1 MEQTFN
7 KGVKKTANVW
17 FQMFGYKIT
26 IVFMIRSTIT
36 MQHAVGITSMIDW
49 QGWPT
54 ICIKTN
60 VTISSMYFHH
70 DLNSCFLIK
79 MILDMWHGWGTMVGW
94 VARPQFLLSTCVSEC
109 PNIIRM
115 WDKLFADQDDMRHE
129 GSWVWSV
136 VGQPQDCPFYFC
148 PLPTL
153 LTHTTH
159 LTTVR
164 RHFLKHHCSALP
176 LIACSLSPMH
186 FLFLLVL
193 SVLFRTLSL
202 WYFLVHLDI
211 FWFIWTAG
219 YISDAQWGAGVR
231 KVVAEPDD
239 ASITASPALT
249 FFGQLH
255 IFSGSFGSTI
265 IQGSSKYKTNEKNKW
280 KEPQTITART
290 KRFVTY
296 F

>member
-1 MEQTFN
+1 
-7 KGVKKTANVW
+7 
-17 FQMFGYKIT
+17 
-26 IVFMIRSTIT
+26 
-36 MQHAVGITSMIDW
+36 
-49 QGWPT
+49 
-54 ICIKTN
+54 
-60 VTISSMYFHH
+60 MYFHH
-70 DLNSCFLIK
+70 VAFRF
-79 MILDMWHGWGTMVGW
+79 LDMWQAGWSTMVGW
-94 VARPQFLLSTCVSEC
+94 VARPQFLLSTDVSEC

-148 PLPTL
+148 P
-153 LTHTTH
+153 HTTDAH
-159 LTTVR
+159 DALDNR
-164 RHFLKHHCSALP
+164 LHFLKHHCSALP

-219 YISDAQWGAGVR
+219 YISDAQCGAGVR

-265 IQGSSKYKTNEKNKW
+265 IQGSSKYKTNEKNLKPSLPEQNGLSPISKSW
-280 KEPQTITART
+280 ARSLGM
-290 KRFVTY
+290 RLSSQFIGIQASWSG